1 MNMKI
6 EYFDNIVNFYHDN
19 INVIEIENKKYFY
32 RFVNDLYSIVN
43 NGYTDDITFFDETTE
58 KNMNGKIKLF
68 VDFFDFKFDSKK
80 YATDISK
87 FVNESIDNENK
98 DALVSLYNK
107 IVKIYNKILND
118 VDLPLTVE
126 TDISIE
132 TITKL
137 VKVGIDSKNE
147 LLDNLF
153 LLIDLEKTLK
163 SNNMLV
169 FVNLKQYLS
178 KTELVEL
185 YKYSIY
191 NNIFILL
198 IDSQAY
204 GGTLEYEKK
213 LIIDENLD
221 EFVI

>member
-6 EYFDNIVNFYHDN
+6 EYFDNIINFYHDN

-43 NGYTDDITFFDETTE
+43 NGYTDDISFFDETIE

-87 FVNESIDNENK
+87 FVNESIDAENK

-163 SNNMLV
+163 TNNLLV

-204 GGTLEYEKK
+204 GGTLEYERK

>member
-43 NGYTDDITFFDETTE
+43 NGYTDDISFFDETTE

-87 FVNESIDNENK
+87 FVNESIDNENR
-98 DALVSLYNK
+98 DALSVLYNK

-126 TDISIE
+126 NDISIE

-137 VKVGIDSKNE
+137 VKVGIDSRNE

-163 SNNMLV
+163 TNNLLV

-204 GGTLEYEKK
+204 GGTLEYERK

>member
-43 NGYTDDITFFDETTE
+43 NGYTDDISFFDETAE

-87 FVNESIDNENK
+87 FVNESIDNENR
-98 DALVSLYNK
+98 DALSVLYNK

-126 TDISIE
+126 TDVSIE

-137 VKVGIDSKNE
+137 VKVGIDSRNE

-163 SNNMLV
+163 TNNLLV

-221 EFVI
+221 EFMI

>member
-43 NGYTDDITFFDETTE
+43 NGYTDDISFFDETTE

-80 YATDISK
+80 YTTDISK
-87 FVNESIDNENK
+87 FVNESIDNENR
-98 DALVSLYNK
+98 DALSVLYNK

-118 VDLPLTVE
+118 VDLPLTVGN
-126 TDISIE
+126 DISIE

-137 VKVGIDSKNE
+137 VKVGIDSRNE

-163 SNNMLV
+163 TNNLLV

-204 GGTLEYEKK
+204 GGTLEYERK